1 MDETTIPIDAT
12 KFEEEFSIKKRNSIA
27 KDNTTNTKSKAII
40 SPISVQRQQN
50 INVVLART
58 KLTHQTLVEALK
70 KYNLRKLS
78 QNFCELLLPIM
89 PTTTELSLIKSVD
102 DLIVDSFNEAE
113 KIMYYVGDIPGYDL
127 RLKAILFNYTFA
139 DSYKEICEKVNII
152 IEFLSFVKSD
162 IVSEWLK
169 IVLAYGNYL
178 NGTSNRGGAF
188 GFKLDTI
195 NKLNDIKSNDK
206 KKTLLY
212 FIVEWVM
219 DNKKELL
226 CNLQVIENYD
236 ININI
241 NLINDLVK
249 DVKKGFMCVSKL
261 NDMIP
266 AMIDPDDKTEE
277 FIGGFYDV
285 CEKNIYEIDSDLK
298 MLETNYETIVNYYGE
313 SPKEL
318 SFDNLVE
325 IFYGFFK
332 DIRVRIYL
340 LIICCYFIYY
350 MFYF

>member
-1 MDETTIPIDAT
+1 MI
-12 KFEEEFSIKKRNSIA
+12 
-27 KDNTTNTKSKAII
+27 
-40 SPISVQRQQN
+40 
-50 INVVLART
+50 
-58 KLTHQTLVEALK
+58 
-70 KYNLRKLS
+70 
-78 QNFCELLLPIM
+78 
-89 PTTTELSLIKSVD
+89 
-102 DLIVDSFNEAE
+102 
-113 KIMYYVGDIPGYDL
+113 
-127 RLKAILFNYTFA
+127 
-139 DSYKEICEKVNII
+139 
-152 IEFLSFVKSD
+152 
-162 IVSEWLK
+162 
-169 IVLAYGNYL
+169 
-178 NGTSNRGGAF
+178 
-188 GFKLDTI
+188 
-195 NKLNDIKSNDK
+195 
-206 KKTLLY
+206 TLLY